1 VRGKLVFGTRTLVM
15 GVINVTPDSFY
26 AGSRVEGT
34 AEAVKRALEFVDA
47 GADIVD
53 IGGVSTRPGAAEIP
67 PSEEMERVVPA
78 VEGIRRRSGVPIS
91 VDTNRPEIAEAAI
104 ERGADIVNDVTGL
117 GSRRGL
123 EAVVRSGGAYIVLMH
138 MRGTPL
144 TMQGLASYADVVAEV
159 SRELDRSIAFALQ
172 AGIPEERIIVDPG
185 IGFAK
190 KAEHNLTLIK
200 NLPVFKAKG
209 YPLLVGLSRKSFLG
223 ALTGCPP
230 EGRLVPTIAADAIA
244 IFQGAD
250 IVRVHDVREAV
261 LTAKVAD
268 ALKKA

>member
-1 VRGKLVFGTRTLVM
+1 
-15 GVINVTPDSFY
+15 
-26 AGSRVEGT
+26 
-34 AEAVKRALEFVDA
+34 
-47 GADIVD
+47 
-53 IGGVSTRPGAAEIP
+53 
-67 PSEEMERVVPA
+67 
-78 VEGIRRRSGVPIS
+78 
-91 VDTNRPEIAEAAI
+91 
-104 ERGADIVNDVTGL
+104 
-117 GSRRGL
+117 
-123 EAVVRSGGAYIVLMH
+123 
-138 MRGTPL
+138 
-144 TMQGLASYADVVAEV
+144 MQGLASYADVVAEV
-159 SRELDRSIAFALQ
+159 SRELDRSIAFALE

-261 LTAKVAD
+261 ITAKVAD

>member
-1 VRGKLVFGTRTLVM
+1 M
-15 GVINVTPDSFY
+15 GVINITPDSFY

-34 AEAVKRALEFVDA
+34 AEAVERALEFADA
-47 GADIVD
+47 GADIID
-53 IGGVSTRPGAAEIP
+53 IGGVSTRPGAVEIP

-78 VEGIRRRSGVPIS
+78 VEEIRRRSDVTIS
-91 VDTNRPEIAEAAI
+91 VDTYRPEVAEAAV

-117 GSRRGL
+117 GPRSGL
-123 EAVVRSGGAYIVLMH
+123 EAVVRSGGVYIVLMH
-138 MRGTPL
+138 MRGTPR
-144 TMQGLASYADVVAEV
+144 TMQELAFYTDVVGEV
-159 SRELDRSIAFALQ
+159 SRELDRSIEIALE
-172 AGIPEERIIVDPG
+172 AGIPKGKIIIDPG

-190 KAEHNLTLIK
+190 KAEHNLALIK

-223 ALTGCPP
+223 ALTDCAP
-230 EGRLVPTIAADAIA
+230 EERLVPTIAADAIA

-261 LTAKVAD
+261 ITAKVAD

>member
-1 VRGKLVFGTRTLVM
+1 M

-26 AGSRVEGT
+26 AGSRVEGI
-34 AEAVKRALEFVDA
+34 EGAVERALEFADA
-47 GADIVD
+47 GADIID
-53 IGGVSTRPGAAEIP
+53 IGGLSTRPGAVEITP
-67 PSEEMERVVPA
+67 HEELERVVPA
-78 VEGIRRRSGVPIS
+78 VDGIRRRSDVPIS
-91 VDTNRPEIAEAAI
+91 VDTYRPEVAKAAI

-117 GSRRGL
+117 GLLSGL
-123 EAVVRSGGAYIVLMH
+123 EAVVRSEGVYIVLMH
-138 MRGTPL
+138 MRGTPR
-144 TMQGLASYADVVAEV
+144 TMQQLALYQDVVAEV
-159 SRELDRSIAFALQ
+159 SLELDHSIALALD
-172 AGIPEERIIVDPG
+172 AGIPDERIIVDPG

-190 KAEHNLTLIK
+190 KAEHNLALLK

-223 ALTGCPP
+223 ALTGLAP
-230 EGRLVPTIAADAIA
+230 EERLVPTIAANAVT

-261 LTAKVAD
+261 ITAKVVD